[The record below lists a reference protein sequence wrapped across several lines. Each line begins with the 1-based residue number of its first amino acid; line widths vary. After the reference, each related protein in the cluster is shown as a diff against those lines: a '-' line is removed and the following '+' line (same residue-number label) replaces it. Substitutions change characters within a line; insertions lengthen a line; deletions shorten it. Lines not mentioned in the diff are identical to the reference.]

1 MLKAASA
8 WSKRLRSEA
17 EAPGALDLLID
28 RVELRPDGIQLSIK
42 LPTESSEKSAGRGPV
57 HLKLARLIPKQTRR
71 RGVEMK
77 FVVNGDSK
85 ALQNELMPCK
95 SKPSESPSGPKHP
108 DWPRAFR
115 GHSSCSTIDWR
126 LPNQTNAYEEN
137 RSGNHALGFERLS
150 PMRQAARSLR
160 IRPIRGANQTQ
171 TPRLFFRHY
180 IAAESRFCGP
190 R

>member
-57 HLKLARLIPKQTRR
+57 YLKLARLIPKQTRR

-126 LPNQTNAYEEN
+126 LPTKQ
-137 RSGNHALGFERLS
+137 RV
-150 PMRQAARSLR
+150 
-160 IRPIRGANQTQ
+160 
-171 TPRLFFRHY
+171 
-180 IAAESRFCGP
+180 
-190 R
+190 